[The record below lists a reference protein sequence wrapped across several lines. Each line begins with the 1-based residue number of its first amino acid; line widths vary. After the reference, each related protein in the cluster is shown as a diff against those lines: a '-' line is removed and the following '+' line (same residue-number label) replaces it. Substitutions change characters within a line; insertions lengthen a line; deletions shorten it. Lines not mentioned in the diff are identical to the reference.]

1 MICVGERKALLVRGD
16 YHPAALYIGGKK
28 TAGWVEESHS
38 GMQFAAADTYNDRMH
53 VTVSGSMHQQS
64 TPTPDAPAAILGVE
78 NPSVRVYNDE
88 TEALEFTLPTGVLFG
103 REGSA
108 DSYEND
114 VQVDGVRC
122 SRIIRRW
129 GRLVLDG
136 SEDWSVKGRQLADGS
151 DWYYEMNAQLADA
164 PDTASVDLL
173 CTHYPKGLIVNN
185 TATNGTGIVW
195 RRVRV
200 RWGQEGSVEDWKAA
214 LAAWHAAGTPVE
226 YVYLLAE
233 PQVILGAPVTLP
245 TLAKSTVVESS
256 AALTAV
262 LRCTGMGT

>member
-1 MICVGERKALLVRGD
+1 MICVGERRALLVRGD
-16 YHPAALYIGGKK
+16 YHPAALYIGNDRI
-28 TAGWVEESHS
+28 AGWTEQSFS
-38 GMQFAAADTYNDRMH
+38 GTQFAAGDTYNDRMH
-53 VTVSGSMHQQS
+53 VTVSGGMHQDAA
-64 TPTPDAPAAILGVE
+64 PTPEAPAAIRGVE
-78 NPSVRVYNDE
+78 NPVVRVYNDAADAIE
-88 TEALEFTLPTGVLFG
+88 TMLPTGVLFG
-103 REGSA
+103 RGDSA

-114 VQVDGVRC
+114 VLVDGVRH
-122 SRIIRRW
+122 SRITRRW

-136 SEDWSVKGRQLADGS
+136 SEDWSVKGKQLSDGS
-151 DWYYEMNAQLADA
+151 DWYYEMNTQLPDA

-195 RRVRV
+195 RRVRI
-200 RWGQEGSVEDWKAA
+200 RWGGEGSVEDWKAA

-233 PQVILGAPVTLP
+233 PQVILGEPVTLP
-245 TLAKSTVVESS
+245 TLAKSTVVEST

-262 LRCTGMGT
+262 LRRADA